1 MIKKPEKQDNLYFD
15 ERSAGGI
22 VYRLIDNQIYWLV
35 IKTLS
40 KKKINNRGQ
49 KIRHTIYK
57 FPKGHLNPDEVLKQ
71 AAVRE
76 VEEEGR
82 IKAKIIDKI
91 GSKDYIIWDEV
102 QNKKIIKKVTFF
114 LMEYEGESNLKYYD
128 TETVIGREWFRYEEA
143 LQKIAY
149 DFERTLLK
157 KAHFKLTALLK
168 SQK

>member
-1 MIKKPEKQDNLYFD
+1 MNKKPETQDNLYFD

-40 KKKINNRGQ
+40 KKKINRRGH

-57 FPKGHLNPDEVLKQ
+57 FPKGHLNSGEVLKQ
-71 AAVRE
+71 AAMRE

-128 TETVIGREWFRYEEA
+128 TETVIGREWYKLEDS
-143 LQKIAY
+143 LKKLAY

-157 KAHFKLTALLK
+157 KANFKLKALLK

>member
-22 VYRLIDNQIYWLV
+22 VYRLIDNQINWLV

-40 KKKINNRGQ
+40 KKKINHHGH
-49 KIRHTIYK
+49 KIRHAIYK
-57 FPKGHLNPDEVLKQ
+57 FPKGHLNSGEVLKQ

-114 LMEYEGESNLKYYD
+114 LMEYESESNLKYYD
-128 TETVIGREWFRYEEA
+128 TETVIGREWYKYEEA
-143 LQKIAY
+143 LKKIAY
-149 DFERTLLK
+149 DFERNLLK
-157 KAHFKLTALLK
+157 KANFKLKALLK